1 MEWNGMECGCG
12 GTAITF
18 YGYSSSYLYVST
30 RVLQSVICEVPNKVN
45 AFLESPTK
53 PDLRKTC
60 SFWSP
65 PSHGLTPLKTG
76 NPSLWVQEIEF
87 WPFDWVHALASVGI
101 QRKKQANGRDG
112 ARRGLEIVGDVGSGW
127 NKASAQ
133 PESRIQSPMADWEQR
148 QIDYCTCGNSNS

>member
-1 MEWNGMECGCG
+1 MEWNVDVVERRLPSMDR
-12 GTAITF
+12 
-18 YGYSSSYLYVST
+18 YSSSYLYVST

-101 QRKKQANGRDG
+101 QRKKQTNGRDG
-112 ARRGLEIVGDVGSGW
+112 ARRVLEIVGECWQWLEQGFCTARVQ
-127 NKASAQ
+127 N
-133 PESRIQSPMADWEQR
+133 PEPD
-148 QIDYCTCGNSNS
+148 G